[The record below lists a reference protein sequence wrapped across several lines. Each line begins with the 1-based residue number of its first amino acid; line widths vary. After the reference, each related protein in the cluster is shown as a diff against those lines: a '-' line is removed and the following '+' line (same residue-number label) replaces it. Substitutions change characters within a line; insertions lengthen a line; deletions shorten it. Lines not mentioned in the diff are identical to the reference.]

1 MQAFLCNY
9 TPRSVQA
16 KNKKHKALYYS
27 SLVNAY
33 RKYHADTAP
42 SDNSLY
48 GIVYY
53 FHKIKTQL
61 DADNLSKPIWDALK
75 GEAFNDDYQIRF
87 RSAGLFNLGAER
99 IDELDLTNMPDYIF
113 DDFLEMIDSD
123 NSHILY
129 IEFGEFSYNLI
140 RFGYTE

>member
-1 MQAFLCNY
+1 MQAFLCNC

-16 KNKKHKALYYS
+16 KNKKHKASYYN

-33 RKYHADTAP
+33 RKYHTDATP
-42 SDNSLY
+42 SNNSLY

-75 GEAFNDDYQIRF
+75 GKAFNDDYQIRF
-87 RSAGLFNLGAER
+87 RSSGLFNLGVEN
-99 IDELDLTNMPDYIF
+99 IDELDLTNMPDYVF
-113 DDFLEMIDSD
+113 GDFLEMIDSD
-123 NSHILY
+123 SGHILY
-129 IEFGEFSYNLI
+129 VEFGEFTYDLI
-140 RFGYTE
+140 QFGYAK